1 MLKFFFWLLVLANAA
16 LFSYQRGY
24 LDWWLPSGREPA
36 RLANQLNADKIKL
49 ASAPS
54 AAPGTAAAGAASSAA
69 SSVAPVAPAEPATPA
84 QAAPAPVTAPAA
96 VPAAVAN
103 AAPAA
108 PAPPPPE
115 KKKPAMIACTEFGN
129 FNAED
134 AKRVS
139 AQLTA
144 LAIGSRIEQ
153 RPVREVTSHIVY
165 IPPQADR
172 EAAEKKAE
180 ELRGLGVSDIFIIQ
194 DNSSLRW
201 GISLGVFKTEEAART
216 HLANLNQKGVR
227 SARIGER
234 SVNLVAL
241 QVRDMEADKKA
252 ALERFKA
259 RYPKQDIRRCE
270 PA

>member
-54 AAPGTAAAGAASSAA
+54 AAPGTAAAADA
-69 SSVAPVAPAEPATPA
+69 SSVAPVAPAEPATSA
-84 QAAPAPVTAPAA
+84 QVAAASVTAPAA
-96 VPAAVAN
+96 PATVAN

-108 PAPPPPE
+108 PAPAPPPPPPE
-115 KKKPAMIACTEFGN
+115 KKKPAVIACTEFGN

-134 AKRVS
+134 AKRVA

-241 QVRDMEADKKA
+241 QVRDMETDKKA

-259 RYPKQDIRRCE
+259 RYPKQDIRRCA
-270 PA
+270 PV